1 MILTCYTTLLKVVC
15 PLGSRNISNLLIDQ
29 NAFFHFKPHR
39 TVSEYEDF
47 LFIMNLSFTH
57 IKHEHIYDIP
67 LRDVKQKVMK
77 AKLDNNLNRKSHEL
91 PHKFLKKLC
100 FTLN

>member
-1 MILTCYTTLLKVVC
+1 MILTCYTTSLKVIC

-29 NAFFHFKPHR
+29 NAYFHFKPYS

-47 LFIMNLSFTH
+47 LSIMNLTFTH

-67 LRDVKQKVMK
+67 LRDSK
-77 AKLDNNLNRKSHEL
+77 AKSNESKIR
-91 PHKFLKKLC
+91 
-100 FTLN
+100 